1 MKSPKGGFWV
11 LEKILGILQ
20 PEKSFDLV
28 CRNTEIAGRR
38 CALLFV
44 DGMIKDE
51 VMEKMLEYFLKL
63 APSVWE
69 DVPDM
74 QSFARRIIPYVE
86 VADEDRLEAA
96 CTAILSGNLGLFI
109 EGFSACALVDV
120 RTYPVRGVEEPE
132 KDKVLRGSRD
142 GFVETVVFNTALIR
156 RRIRDP
162 KLVMSIQSAGESSHT
177 DIVVCY
183 MEDRADL
190 ELVGRIKER
199 ISHIQVQG
207 LTMSQESLA
216 EALIST
222 KWHNPFPK
230 TRYTERPDTAS
241 AALLEGRI
249 VVLVDNSPS
258 AMILPSG
265 IFDFFREADDYYFPP
280 ITGTYLRITR
290 IVIFLLTLFLTPV
303 WLLLVEHPQW
313 IPPWLAFIGVSE
325 PNGVP
330 ILAQLLVLEFA
341 VDGLRMASTN
351 TPSIMSNSLGIIG
364 ALLLGDFAVQSGW
377 FVPETILYAAFTA
390 IANYAQPSLELGF
403 AFKFA
408 RLGLLILTGCFGL
421 WGFLGGTVLFLIIL
435 CSTRT
440 LSGKSYLYPL
450 IPFNARDFKRV
461 FVRRKLENR

>member
-1 MKSPKGGFWV
+1 M

-69 DVPDM
+69 DVADM

-290 IVIFLLTLFLTPV
+290 IVIFLLTLFLTPL
-303 WLLLVEHPQW
+303 WFLLVEHPQW

-351 TPSIMSNSLGIIG
+351 TPSIMSNSLSIIG

-461 FVRRKLENR
+461 FVRRKLKNR

>member
-1 MKSPKGGFWV
+1 M

-69 DVPDM
+69 DAPDM
-74 QSFARRIIPYVE
+74 QSFACRIIPYVE

-109 EGFSACALVDV
+109 EGFSACALIDV

-241 AALLEGRI
+241 AALMEGRI

-290 IVIFLLTLFLTPV
+290 IVIFLLTLFLTPL

-351 TPSIMSNSLGIIG
+351 TPSIMSNSLSIIG

>member
-1 MKSPKGGFWV
+1 M

-74 QSFARRIIPYVE
+74 QSFTRRIIPYVE

-109 EGFSACALVDV
+109 EGVSACALVDV

-290 IVIFLLTLFLTPV
+290 IVIFLLTLFLTPL

-351 TPSIMSNSLGIIG
+351 TPSIMSNSLSIIG

>member
-1 MKSPKGGFWV
+1 M

-69 DVPDM
+69 DVADM

-190 ELVGRIKER
+190 ELVRRIKER

-216 EALIST
+216 EALISA

-290 IVIFLLTLFLTPV
+290 IVIFLLTLFLTPL
-303 WLLLVEHPQW
+303 WFLLVEHPQW

-351 TPSIMSNSLGIIG
+351 TPSIMSNSLSIIG

>member
-1 MKSPKGGFWV
+1 M

-69 DVPDM
+69 DVADM

-290 IVIFLLTLFLTPV
+290 IVIFLLTLFLTPL
-303 WLLLVEHPQW
+303 WLLLAEHPQW

-351 TPSIMSNSLGIIG
+351 TPSIMSNSLSIIG

-403 AFKFA
+403 AFKFS

>member
-1 MKSPKGGFWV
+1 M

-74 QSFARRIIPYVE
+74 QSFTRRIIPYVE

-290 IVIFLLTLFLTPV
+290 IVIFLLTLFLTPL
-303 WLLLVEHPQW
+303 WLLLVEHSQW

-351 TPSIMSNSLGIIG
+351 TPSIMSNSLSIIG

-461 FVRRKLENR
+461 FVRRKLKNR

>member
-1 MKSPKGGFWV
+1 M

-38 CALLFV
+38 CTLLFV

-290 IVIFLLTLFLTPV
+290 IVIFLLTLFLTPL

-351 TPSIMSNSLGIIG
+351 TPSIMSNSLSIIG

>member
-1 MKSPKGGFWV
+1 M
-11 LEKILGILQ
+11 EKMLDILQ

-28 CRNTEIAGRR
+28 RRDLEIAGRP
-38 CALLFV
+38 ATGLVV

-63 APSVWE
+63 EPSVWE
-69 DVPDM
+69 TAPDM
-74 QSFARRIIPYVE
+74 QSFSRRIIPYVE
-86 VADEDRLEAA
+86 VTQEENPQAA
-96 CTAILSGNLGLFI
+96 STAILSGNLGLFI
-109 EGFSACALVDV
+109 QGFCACALIDI
-120 RTYPVRGVEEPE
+120 RTYPARNVEEPE

-162 KLVMSIQSAGESSHT
+162 RLTMSILSAGESSHT
-177 DIVVCY
+177 DIVLSY

-190 ELVGRIKER
+190 ELVARIKER
-199 ISHIQVQG
+199 IGRIKVQG

-216 EALIST
+216 EALISSR
-222 KWHNPFPK
+222 WRNPFPK
-230 TRYTERPDTAS
+230 ARYTERPDTAA

-249 VVLVDNSPS
+249 VLLVDNSPS

-280 ITGTYLRITR
+280 VTGTYLRITR
-290 IVIFLLTLFLTPV
+290 IVIFLLTLFLTPL

-313 IPPWLAFIGVSE
+313 IPPWLSFIGVSE

-330 ILAQLLVLEFA
+330 LLAQLLVLEFA
-341 VDGLRMASTN
+341 VDGLRMASVN
-351 TPSIMSNSLGIIG
+351 TPSMMSNSLSIIG

-390 IANYAQPSLELGF
+390 IANYTQPSLELGF
-403 AFKFA
+403 AFKFV
-408 RLGLLILTGCFGL
+408 RLALLILTGFLGL
-421 WGFLGGTVLFLIIL
+421 WGFVGGILLFLVIL

-450 IPFNARDFKRV
+450 IPFNRRDFRRI
-461 FVRRKLENR
+461 FVRQKLKNQ

>member
-1 MKSPKGGFWV
+1 M

-74 QSFARRIIPYVE
+74 QSFTRRIIPYVE

-216 EALIST
+216 EALLST

-290 IVIFLLTLFLTPV
+290 IVIFLLTLFLTPL

-351 TPSIMSNSLGIIG
+351 TPSIMSNSLSIIG

>member
-1 MKSPKGGFWV
+1 M

-69 DVPDM
+69 DVADM

-162 KLVMSIQSAGESSHT
+162 KLVMSIQSEGESSHT

-190 ELVGRIKER
+190 ELVRRIKER

-230 TRYTERPDTAS
+230 TRDTERPDTAS

-249 VVLVDNSPS
+249 VVLVDNSPA

-290 IVIFLLTLFLTPV
+290 IVIFLLTLFLTPL

-330 ILAQLLVLEFA
+330 VLAQLLVLGFA

-351 TPSIMSNSLGIIG
+351 TPSIMSNSLSIIG

-450 IPFNARDFKRV
+450 IPFNARDFKGV

>member
-1 MKSPKGGFWV
+1 M

-69 DVPDM
+69 DVADM

-290 IVIFLLTLFLTPV
+290 IIIFLLTLFLTPL

-351 TPSIMSNSLGIIG
+351 TPSIMSNSLSIIG

-461 FVRRKLENR
+461 FVRRKLKNR

>member
-1 MKSPKGGFWV
+1 M

-38 CALLFV
+38 CTLLFV

-290 IVIFLLTLFLTPV
+290 IVIFLLTLFLTPL

-351 TPSIMSNSLGIIG
+351 TPSIMSNSLSIIG

-390 IANYAQPSLELGF
+390 IANYAQPSL
-403 AFKFA
+403 
-408 RLGLLILTGCFGL
+408 
-421 WGFLGGTVLFLIIL
+421 
-435 CSTRT
+435 
-440 LSGKSYLYPL
+440 
-450 IPFNARDFKRV
+450 
-461 FVRRKLENR
+461 

>member
-1 MKSPKGGFWV
+1 M

-69 DVPDM
+69 DVADM

-109 EGFSACALVDV
+109 EGFSACALIDV

-241 AALLEGRI
+241 AALMEGRI

-290 IVIFLLTLFLTPV
+290 IVIFLLTLFLTPL

-351 TPSIMSNSLGIIG
+351 TPSIMSNSLSIIG

-461 FVRRKLENR
+461 FVRCKLENR

>member
-1 MKSPKGGFWV
+1 M

-69 DVPDM
+69 DVPNM

-207 LTMSQESLA
+207 LTMGQESLA

-290 IVIFLLTLFLTPV
+290 IVIFLLTLFLTPL

-351 TPSIMSNSLGIIG
+351 TPSIMSNSLSIIG

>member
-1 MKSPKGGFWV
+1 M

-216 EALIST
+216 EALISA

-290 IVIFLLTLFLTPV
+290 IVIFLLTLFLTPL
-303 WLLLVEHPQW
+303 WFLLVEHPQW

-351 TPSIMSNSLGIIG
+351 TPSIMSNSLSIIG

>member
-1 MKSPKGGFWV
+1 M

-249 VVLVDNSPS
+249 VILVDNSPS

-290 IVIFLLTLFLTPV
+290 IVIFLLTLFLMPL

-351 TPSIMSNSLGIIG
+351 TPSIMSNSLSIIG

>member
-1 MKSPKGGFWV
+1 M

-74 QSFARRIIPYVE
+74 QSFTRRIIPYVE

-290 IVIFLLTLFLTPV
+290 IIIFLLTLFLTPL

-351 TPSIMSNSLGIIG
+351 TPSIMSNSLSIIG

>member
-1 MKSPKGGFWV
+1 M

-69 DVPDM
+69 DVPNM

-290 IVIFLLTLFLTPV
+290 IIIFLLTLFLTPL
-303 WLLLVEHPQW
+303 WLLLVEHSQW

-351 TPSIMSNSLGIIG
+351 TPSIMSNSLSIIG

-403 AFKFA
+403 AFKFS

>member
-1 MKSPKGGFWV
+1 M

-69 DVPDM
+69 DVADM

-216 EALIST
+216 EALISA

-290 IVIFLLTLFLTPV
+290 IVIFLLTLFLTPL

-351 TPSIMSNSLGIIG
+351 TPSIMSNSLSIIG

>member
-1 MKSPKGGFWV
+1 MLG
-11 LEKILGILQ
+11 KILGILQ

-28 CRNTEIAGRR
+28 YRNTEIAGRR

-69 DVPDM
+69 DVADM

-109 EGFSACALVDV
+109 EGFSACALIDV

-290 IVIFLLTLFLTPV
+290 IVIFLLTLFLTPL

-351 TPSIMSNSLGIIG
+351 TPSIMSNSLSIIG

>member
-1 MKSPKGGFWV
+1 M
-11 LEKILGILQ
+11 LEKMLGILQ

-28 CRNTEIAGRR
+28 RRDMEIAGRQ
-38 CALLFV
+38 CTLLFI

-51 VMEKMLEYFLKL
+51 IMEKMLEYFLKL
-63 APSVWE
+63 DISIWE
-69 DVPDM
+69 DTPDM
-74 QSFARRIIPYVE
+74 QHFSRRIIPYVE
-86 VADEDRLEAA
+86 VAEEDHLDAA

-109 EGFSACALVDV
+109 QGFSACALIDI
-120 RTYPVRGVEEPE
+120 RTYPVRSVEEPE

-162 KLVMSIQSAGESSHT
+162 KLTMSIFSVGESSHT

-190 ELVGRIKER
+190 ELVQRIKER
-199 ISHIQVQG
+199 IGRIKVQG

-216 EALIST
+216 EALISS
-222 KWHNPFPK
+222 KWRNPFPK

-241 AALLEGRI
+241 SALLEGR
-249 VVLVDNSPS
+249 VVILVDNSPS

-280 ITGTYLRITR
+280 ITATYLRITR
-290 IVIFLLTLFLTPV
+290 IVIFLLTLFLTPL

-330 ILAQLLVLEFA
+330 LLAQLLVLEFA

-351 TPSIMSNSLGIIG
+351 TPSIMSNSLSIIG

-403 AFKFA
+403 AFKFV
-408 RLGLLILTGCFGL
+408 RLSLLVLTGCFGL
-421 WGFLGGTVLFLIIL
+421 WGFAGGILLFLILL

-450 IPFNARDFKRV
+450 IPFNARDFKRT
-461 FVRRKLENR
+461 FIRSKLENR

>member
-1 MKSPKGGFWV
+1 M

-69 DVPDM
+69 DVADM

-109 EGFSACALVDV
+109 EGFSACALIDV

-290 IVIFLLTLFLTPV
+290 IVIFLLTLFLTPL

-351 TPSIMSNSLGIIG
+351 TPSIMSNSLSIIG

>member
-1 MKSPKGGFWV
+1 M

-290 IVIFLLTLFLTPV
+290 NVIFLLTLFLTPL

-351 TPSIMSNSLGIIG
+351 TPSIMSNSLSIIG

-421 WGFLGGTVLFLIIL
+421 WGFMGGTVLFLIIL

>member
-1 MKSPKGGFWV
+1 M

-28 CRNTEIAGRR
+28 CRNTEIAGHR

-69 DVPDM
+69 DVADM

-290 IVIFLLTLFLTPV
+290 IVIFLLTLFLTPL

-351 TPSIMSNSLGIIG
+351 TPSIMSNSLSIIG

>member
-1 MKSPKGGFWV
+1 M

-69 DVPDM
+69 DVADM

-290 IVIFLLTLFLTPV
+290 IIIFLLTLFLTPL

-351 TPSIMSNSLGIIG
+351 TPSIMSNSLSIIG

-403 AFKFA
+403 AFKFS

>member
-1 MKSPKGGFWV
+1 M

-63 APSVWE
+63 DPSVWE

-249 VVLVDNSPS
+249 VILVDNSPS

-290 IVIFLLTLFLTPV
+290 IVIFLLTLFLTPL

-351 TPSIMSNSLGIIG
+351 TPSIMSNSLSIIG

-421 WGFLGGTVLFLIIL
+421 WGFLGGTVLFLVIL

-461 FVRRKLENR
+461 FVRRKLENQ

>member
-1 MKSPKGGFWV
+1 M

-69 DVPDM
+69 DVADM

-109 EGFSACALVDV
+109 EGFSACALIDV

-190 ELVGRIKER
+190 ELVRRIKER

-290 IVIFLLTLFLTPV
+290 IVIFLLTLFLTPL
-303 WLLLVEHPQW
+303 WLLLAEHPQW

-351 TPSIMSNSLGIIG
+351 TPSIMSNSLSIIG

>member
-1 MKSPKGGFWV
+1 M

-69 DVPDM
+69 DVADM

-109 EGFSACALVDV
+109 EGFSACALIDV
-120 RTYPVRGVEEPE
+120 LTYPVRGVEEPE

-290 IVIFLLTLFLTPV
+290 IVIFLLTLFLTPL

-351 TPSIMSNSLGIIG
+351 TPSIMSNSLSIIG

>member
-1 MKSPKGGFWV
+1 M
-11 LEKILGILQ
+11 LEKMLGILQ

-28 CRNTEIAGRR
+28 RRDMEIAGRQ
-38 CALLFV
+38 CTLLFI

-51 VMEKMLEYFLKL
+51 IMEKMLEYFLKL
-63 APSVWE
+63 DISIWE
-69 DVPDM
+69 DTPDM
-74 QSFARRIIPYVE
+74 QHFSRRIIPYVE
-86 VADEDRLEAA
+86 VAEEDHLDAA

-109 EGFSACALVDV
+109 QGFSACALIDI
-120 RTYPVRGVEEPE
+120 RTYPVRSVEEPE

-162 KLVMSIQSAGESSHT
+162 KLTMSIFSVGESSHT

-190 ELVGRIKER
+190 ELVQRIKER
-199 ISHIQVQG
+199 IGHIKVQG

-216 EALIST
+216 EALVSS
-222 KWHNPFPK
+222 KWRNPFPK

-241 AALLEGRI
+241 SALLEGR
-249 VVLVDNSPS
+249 VVILVDNSPS
-258 AMILPSG
+258 VMILPSG

-280 ITGTYLRITR
+280 ITATYLRITR
-290 IVIFLLTLFLTPV
+290 IVIFLLTLFLTPL

-330 ILAQLLVLEFA
+330 LLAQLLVLEFA

-351 TPSIMSNSLGIIG
+351 TPSIMSNSLSIIG

-403 AFKFA
+403 AFKFV
-408 RLGLLILTGCFGL
+408 RLGLLVLTGCFGL
-421 WGFLGGTVLFLIIL
+421 WGFAGGILLFLILL

-450 IPFNARDFKRV
+450 IPFNARDFKRT
-461 FVRRKLENR
+461 FIRSKLENR

>member
-1 MKSPKGGFWV
+1 M

-290 IVIFLLTLFLTPV
+290 IVIFLLTLFLTPL
-303 WLLLVEHPQW
+303 WLLLVEHSQW

-351 TPSIMSNSLGIIG
+351 TPSIMSNSLSIIG

>member
-1 MKSPKGGFWV
+1 M

-69 DVPDM
+69 DAPDM
-74 QSFARRIIPYVE
+74 QSFACRIIPYVE

-109 EGFSACALVDV
+109 EGFSACALIDV

-241 AALLEGRI
+241 AALMEGRI

-290 IVIFLLTLFLTPV
+290 IIIFLLTLFLTPL

-351 TPSIMSNSLGIIG
+351 TPSIMSNSLSIIG

>member
-1 MKSPKGGFWV
+1 M
-11 LEKILGILQ
+11 LEKMLGILQ

-28 CRNTEIAGRR
+28 RRDMEIAGRQ
-38 CALLFV
+38 CTLLFI

-51 VMEKMLEYFLKL
+51 IMEKMLEYFLKL
-63 APSVWE
+63 DISIWE
-69 DVPDM
+69 DTPDM
-74 QSFARRIIPYVE
+74 QHFSRRIIPYVE
-86 VADEDRLEAA
+86 VAEEDHLDAA

-109 EGFSACALVDV
+109 QGFSAFALIDI
-120 RTYPVRGVEEPE
+120 RTYPARSVEEPE

-162 KLVMSIQSAGESSHT
+162 KLTMSIFSVGESSHT

-190 ELVGRIKER
+190 ELVQRIKER
-199 ISHIQVQG
+199 IGRIKVQG

-216 EALIST
+216 EALISS
-222 KWHNPFPK
+222 KWRNPFPK

-241 AALLEGRI
+241 SALLEGR
-249 VVLVDNSPS
+249 VVILVDNSPS

-290 IVIFLLTLFLTPV
+290 IIIFLLTLFLTPL

-330 ILAQLLVLEFA
+330 LLAQLLVLEFA

-351 TPSIMSNSLGIIG
+351 TPSIMSNSLSIIG

-403 AFKFA
+403 AFKFV
-408 RLGLLILTGCFGL
+408 RLGLLVLTGCFGL
-421 WGFLGGTVLFLIIL
+421 WGFAGGILLFLILL

-450 IPFNARDFKRV
+450 IPFNARDFKRT
-461 FVRRKLENR
+461 FIRSKLENR

>member
-1 MKSPKGGFWV
+1 M

-74 QSFARRIIPYVE
+74 QSFTRRIIPYVE

-290 IVIFLLTLFLTPV
+290 IVIFLLTLFLTPL
-303 WLLLVEHPQW
+303 WLLLVEHSQW

-351 TPSIMSNSLGIIG
+351 TPSIMSNSLSIIG

-421 WGFLGGTVLFLIIL
+421 WGFLGG
-435 CSTRT
+435 
-440 LSGKSYLYPL
+440 
-450 IPFNARDFKRV
+450 
-461 FVRRKLENR
+461 

>member
-1 MKSPKGGFWV
+1 M
-11 LEKILGILQ
+11 LEKMLGILQ

-28 CRNTEIAGRR
+28 RRDMEIAGRQ
-38 CALLFV
+38 CTLLFI

-51 VMEKMLEYFLKL
+51 IMEKMLEYFLKL
-63 APSVWE
+63 DISIWE
-69 DVPDM
+69 DTPDM
-74 QSFARRIIPYVE
+74 QHFSRRIIPYVE
-86 VADEDRLEAA
+86 VAEEDHLDAA

-109 EGFSACALVDV
+109 QGFSACALIDI
-120 RTYPVRGVEEPE
+120 RTYPVRSVEEPE

-162 KLVMSIQSAGESSHT
+162 KLTMSIFSVGESSHT

-190 ELVGRIKER
+190 ELVQRIKER
-199 ISHIQVQG
+199 IGHIKVQG

-216 EALIST
+216 EALVSS
-222 KWHNPFPK
+222 KWRNPFPK

-241 AALLEGRI
+241 SALLEGR
-249 VVLVDNSPS
+249 VVILVDNSPS

-280 ITGTYLRITR
+280 ITATYLRITR
-290 IVIFLLTLFLTPV
+290 IVIFLLTLFLTPL

-330 ILAQLLVLEFA
+330 LLAQLLVLEFA

-351 TPSIMSNSLGIIG
+351 TPSIMSNSLSIIG

-403 AFKFA
+403 AFKFV
-408 RLGLLILTGCFGL
+408 RLGLLVLTGCFGL
-421 WGFLGGTVLFLIIL
+421 WGFAGGILLFLILL

-450 IPFNARDFKRV
+450 IPFNARDFKRT
-461 FVRRKLENR
+461 FIRSKLENR